1 LKPAALYDFTRIPP
15 GAVVVAIRTAD
26 DGMVR
31 VVYREP
37 SGWLVLDARRPE

>member
-1 LKPAALYDFTRIPP
+1 MKSVAVYDFTKIPP

-37 SGWLVLDARRPE
+37 AGWLVLDARRPE